1 MGIFNFFYLVR
12 QSFFRKIDKIFY
24 SQFGEDKVLKE
35 ILKINTNKG
44 FYVDVGC
51 YHPKKHSNTYLL
63 YKKGWKGI
71 NIDIEKNKIDVFK
84 MSRPNDIN
92 ILAAVSDKKQHV
104 KVHKT
109 QDYGVGS
116 KIIYNAKIKSN
127 FKTLETQT
135 LNEIIEKT
143 IYKNRK
149 IDLLNID
156 TEGEDFNV
164 LKSLNIKK
172 YNPSIIIIES
182 HLKSI
187 NEILKSKIYIF
198 LVEKNYQLRSWN
210 FFSLIFTLKNSTII
224 RNR

>member
-1 MGIFNFFYLVR
+1 MHIFNFLYLVR
-12 QSFFRKIDKIFY
+12 QSFFRKINKNFY
-24 SQFGEDKVLKE
+24 SQFGEDRVLKE
-35 ILKINTNKG
+35 ILKKNINKG

-63 YKKGWKGI
+63 YKKGWRGI
-71 NIDIEKNKIDVFK
+71 NIDIEKNKIEVFR
-84 MSRPNDIN
+84 MSRPDDIN
-92 ILAAVSDKKQHV
+92 ILDAVSDKKRSV

-116 KIIYNAKIKSN
+116 KIIDNTKTKKN
-127 FKTLETQT
+127 FKTLVTKT
-135 LNEIIEKT
+135 LNEVIEKT
-143 IYKNRK
+143 IYKNRR

-156 TEGEDFNV
+156 TEGEDLNV

-182 HLKSI
+182 HLTSI

-198 LVEKNYQLRSWN
+198 LVRKKYKLRSWN
-210 FFSLIFTLKNSTII
+210 FFSLIFTLKNSTIV

>member
-1 MGIFNFFYLVR
+1 MFNFLYLAR
-12 QSFFRKIDKIFY
+12 QSFFKKINKNFY
-24 SQFGEDKVLKE
+24 SQFGEDKVLIE
-35 ILKINTNKG
+35 ILKKNINKG

-51 YHPKKHSNTYLL
+51 FHPKKHSNTYLL

-71 NIDIEKNKIDVFK
+71 NIDIEKNKIEVFK
-84 MSRPNDIN
+84 MSRPDDIN
-92 ILAAVSDKKQHV
+92 ILAAVSDKQRLI

-109 QDYGVGS
+109 QNYGVGS
-116 KIIYNAKIKSN
+116 KIIDNTKTKKN
-127 FKTLETQT
+127 FKTLITKT
-135 LNEIIEKT
+135 LNEVIEKT

-156 TEGEDFNV
+156 TEGEDLNV

-182 HLKSI
+182 HLTSI
-187 NEILKSKIYIF
+187 NKILKSKIYIF
-198 LVEKNYQLRSWN
+198 LVRKKYKLRSWN
-210 FFSLIFTLKNSTII
+210 FFSLIFTLKNSAIV

>member
-1 MGIFNFFYLVR
+1 MFNFFYLVR
-12 QSFFRKIDKIFY
+12 QSFFRKINKNFY
-24 SQFGEDKVLKE
+24 SQFGEDKILKE
-35 ILKINTNKG
+35 ILKTNVNKG

-71 NIDIEKNKIDVFK
+71 NIDIEKNKIEVFK
-84 MSRPNDIN
+84 MSRPDDIN
-92 ILAAVSDKKQHV
+92 ILAAVSDKKRYV

-127 FKTLETQT
+127 FKTLETKT

-164 LKSLNIKK
+164 LKSLNIK
-172 YNPSIIIIES
+172 NIT
-182 HLKSI
+182 L
-187 NEILKSKIYIF
+187 
-198 LVEKNYQLRSWN
+198 QLLLL
-210 FFSLIFTLKNSTII
+210 SLISNQSM
-224 RNR
+224 RY

>member
-12 QSFFRKIDKIFY
+12 QSFFRKINKNFY
-24 SQFGEDKVLKE
+24 SQFGEDKILKE
-35 ILKINTNKG
+35 ILKININKG

-71 NIDIEKNKIDVFK
+71 NIDIEKNKIEVFK

-92 ILAAVSDKKQHV
+92 ILAAVSDKKRYV
-104 KVHKT
+104 KVHKS

-116 KIIYNAKIKSN
+116 KIIYNAKVKSG
-127 FKTLETQT
+127 FKTLETKT
-135 LNEIIEKT
+135 LNEIIKKT

-198 LVEKNYQLRSWN
+198 LVEKNYKLRSWN

>member
-12 QSFFRKIDKIFY
+12 QSFFRKINKNFY

-35 ILKINTNKG
+35 ILKININKG

-71 NIDIEKNKIDVFK
+71 NIDIEKNKIEVFK

-92 ILAAVSDKKQHV
+92 ILAAVSDKKRLV

-109 QDYGVGS
+109 QSYGVGS
-116 KIIYNAKIKSN
+116 KIIDNTKIKSN
-127 FKTLETQT
+127 LNVLETKT
-135 LNEIIEKT
+135 LNEVIEKT
-143 IYKNRK
+143 VYKNRK

-164 LKSLNIKK
+164 LKSLNMKK

-198 LVEKNYQLRSWN
+198 LVKKNYQLRSWN
-210 FFSLIFTLKNSTII
+210 FFSLIFTLKNSKII

>member
-1 MGIFNFFYLVR
+1 MHIFNFLYLAR
-12 QSFFRKIDKIFY
+12 QSFFRKINKNFY
-24 SQFGEDKVLKE
+24 SQFGEDRVLKE
-35 ILKINTNKG
+35 ILKKNINKG

-63 YKKGWKGI
+63 YKKGWRGI
-71 NIDIEKNKIDVFK
+71 NIDIEKNKIEVFR
-84 MSRPNDIN
+84 MSRPDDIN
-92 ILAAVSDKKQHV
+92 ILDAVSDKKRSV

-116 KIIYNAKIKSN
+116 KIIDNTKTKKN
-127 FKTLETQT
+127 FKTLITKT
-135 LNEIIEKT
+135 LNEVIEKT
-143 IYKNRK
+143 IYKNRR

-156 TEGEDFNV
+156 TEGEDLNV

-182 HLKSI
+182 HLTSI

-198 LVEKNYQLRSWN
+198 LVRKKYKLRSWN
-210 FFSLIFTLKNSTII
+210 FFSLIFTLKNSTIV

>member
-1 MGIFNFFYLVR
+1 MHIFNFLYLAR
-12 QSFFRKIDKIFY
+12 QSFFRKINKNFY
-24 SQFGEDKVLKE
+24 SQFGEDRVLKE
-35 ILKINTNKG
+35 ILKKNINKG

-63 YKKGWKGI
+63 YKKGWRGI
-71 NIDIEKNKIDVFK
+71 NIDIEKNKIEVFR
-84 MSRPNDIN
+84 MSRPDDIN
-92 ILAAVSDKKQHV
+92 ILDAVSDKKRSV

-109 QDYGVGS
+109 QDYCVGS
-116 KIIYNAKIKSN
+116 KIIDNTKTKKN
-127 FKTLETQT
+127 FKTLITKT
-135 LNEIIEKT
+135 LNEVIEKT
-143 IYKNRK
+143 IYKNRR

-156 TEGEDFNV
+156 TEGEDLNV

-182 HLKSI
+182 HLTSI

-198 LVEKNYQLRSWN
+198 LVRKKYKLRSWN
-210 FFSLIFTLKNSTII
+210 FFSLIFTLKNSTIV